1 MFDLFRKTMFTG
13 LGLAL
18 KTRDE
23 IEAMGKDWTRRQ
35 EMSEEEGRKFMNE
48 LRDQYESSS
57 KKFEKKVERTVEEA
71 LSRASIASRKDVEA
85 LEAANRTAQ
94 EEIAALR
101 RELEIL
107 KTEKGG
113 ASG

>member
-23 IEAMGKDWTRRQ
+23 IEALGKDWTRRQ
-35 EMSEEEGRKFMNE
+35 EMSEEEGRKFMDE
-48 LRDQYESSS
+48 LRERYESSS
-57 KKFEKKVERTVEEA
+57 RKFDEKVERTVNEV
-71 LSRASIASRKDVEA
+71 LSRTNIASRKEVES
-85 LEAANRTAQ
+85 LEAAHRVAQ

-101 RELEIL
+101 REIETL
-107 KTEKGG
+107 KAEKGG
-113 ASG
+113 TAG